1 MVANVVVRQPD
12 VLGRP
17 LDQFGIGYYY
27 MDISNPK
34 FTGPIAERELLRD
47 EYGVEAYYN
56 FAITPW
62 MKLTPDIQF
71 IRPAQKDK
79 LVSTSPLVKEGID
92 TATVVG
98 LRLQVIF

>member
-1 MVANVVVRQPD
+1 M
-12 VLGRP
+12 
-17 LDQFGIGYYY
+17 
-27 MDISNPK
+27 
-34 FTGPIAERELLRD
+34 
-47 EYGVEAYYN
+47 
-56 FAITPW
+56 PW

-98 LRLQVIF
+98 FRLQVIF